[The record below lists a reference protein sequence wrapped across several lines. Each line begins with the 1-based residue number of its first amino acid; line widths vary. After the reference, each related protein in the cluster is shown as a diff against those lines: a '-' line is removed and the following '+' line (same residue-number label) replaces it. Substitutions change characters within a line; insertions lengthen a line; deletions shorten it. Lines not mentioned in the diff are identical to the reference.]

1 VSAAAWAPPEFS
13 SAFKRRY
20 FIAPGFV
27 SVITGLKPGLNE
39 RGANYMS
46 AVAEQKKIFKGGSF
60 LIEERTPDEIFT
72 PEDFTEE
79 HRMIA
84 DTTRQF
90 VDNEVTPHLD
100 ELEQHNWN
108 LSREL
113 VRKAADLGLIGA
125 NIPEEFGG
133 LGLDQTSGA
142 LIGENIGRSASFAT
156 TLGAESGIGLL
167 PIIYFATEA
176 AKQKYLPRIA
186 SGEIITAY
194 ALTEAG
200 SGSDAMAAKATARLS
215 DDGNEY
221 ILNGEKMW
229 ITNGGFADIFI
240 VFAKVDGDKFT
251 AFIVERQ
258 PGLTSGAEEHKM
270 GIKGSS
276 TTALVLSDVRTP
288 VENLL
293 GEVGKGHKI
302 AFNVLNIG
310 RFKLGAM
317 CVGGMKLMVHES
329 VRYANERH
337 QFGKSISSFGAI
349 KAKLAEQAIRTWV
362 GESMIYRT
370 LGMIEAGVGAVDAK
384 DMDARLRAI
393 EEYAAECS
401 IIKVAL
407 SEYCDYVVDEMV
419 QIYGG
424 YGYSADYPAER
435 AYRDSRIN
443 RIFEGTNEIN
453 RMLIPGRLMKSAL
466 SGNLALLPA
475 AQALMDEVLSPQLAS
490 FDDDDALL
498 AAEEKLARNAKKV
511 ALMTL
516 GTAAQKYMMK
526 LGDQQEILMGIAD
539 IIMDT
544 YAMETAILRARKLV
558 ASQSEKAAARYLDI
572 TRVFC
577 NDAVGRIESRARATL
592 AGMSEGDELRTLLAA
607 LRRFV
612 KQQPMNT
619 IAARQRIADGLI
631 AANKYIF

>member
-1 VSAAAWAPPEFS
+1 
-13 SAFKRRY
+13 
-20 FIAPGFV
+20 
-27 SVITGLKPGLNE
+27 
-39 RGANYMS
+39 MS
-46 AVAEQKKIFKGGSF
+46 AVAEQKKIIKGGSF
-60 LIEERTPDEIFT
+60 LIEERTTDEIIT

-90 VDNEVTPHLD
+90 VDKEVVPRLD
-100 ELEQHNWN
+100 ELEKHDWK
-108 LSREL
+108 LAREL
-113 VRKAADLGLIGA
+113 VGKAAELGLIGA
-125 NIPEEFGG
+125 NIPEEYGG

-167 PIIYFATEA
+167 PIVYFATDA
-176 AKQKYLPRIA
+176 AKEKYLPKIA
-186 SGEIITAY
+186 AGELITAY

-215 DDGNEY
+215 DDGKEY
-221 ILNGEKMW
+221 VLNGEKMW

-337 QFGKSISSFGAI
+337 QFGKPISSFGAI

-475 AQALMDEVLSPQLAS
+475 AQALMDEVLSPQMS
-490 FDDDDALL
+490 GFDDDDSLL
-498 AAEEKLARNAKKV
+498 AAEQKLTANAKKV

-526 LGDQQEILMGIAD
+526 LAEQQEILMGVAD

-544 YAMETAILRARKLV
+544 YAMETAILRARKLA
-558 ASQSEKAAARYLDI
+558 ASQGERAAERYLDM

-577 NDAVGRIESRARATL
+577 NDAVERIEAKAKNTL
-592 AGMSEGDELRTLLAA
+592 AGMAEGDELRTLLAA
-607 LRRFV
+607 LRRFTRL
-612 KQQPMNT
+612 QPMNT
-619 IAARQRIADGLI
+619 IATRQRIADDLI
-631 AANKYIF
+631 AANKWIY

>member
-1 VSAAAWAPPEFS
+1 MAA
-13 SAFKRRY
+13 
-20 FIAPGFV
+20 
-27 SVITGLKPGLNE
+27 VIEQRKLVQG
-39 RGANYMS
+39 GA
-46 AVAEQKKIFKGGSF
+46 F
-60 LIEERTPDEIFT
+60 LIEDLTPAEIFT

-84 DTTRQF
+84 ETTRQYM
-90 VDNEVTPHLD
+90 DNEVLPHID
-100 ELEQHNWN
+100 DLEKHDWK

-113 VRKAADLGLIGA
+113 IKKAADLGLIGA
-125 NIPEEFGG
+125 NIPEEYGG

-167 PIIYFATEA
+167 PLVYFGTDA
-176 AKQKYLPRIA
+176 AKEKYLAKIA
-186 SGEIITAY
+186 AGELVTAY

-200 SGSDAMAAKATARLS
+200 AGSDAMAGKATARLS
-215 DDGNEY
+215 DDGKHY
-221 ILNGEKMW
+221 VINGEKMW
-229 ITNGGFADIFI
+229 ITNGGFADIFV
-240 VFAKVDGDKFT
+240 VFAKVDGDKFS
-251 AFIVERQ
+251 AFVVERQ
-258 PGLTSGAEEHKM
+258 PGLSSGAEEHKM

-276 TTALVLSDVRTP
+276 TTALVLSDVKTP

-317 CVGGMKLMVHES
+317 CIGGMKLMVQES

-337 QFGKSISSFGAI
+337 QFGKPISAFGAI
-349 KAKLAEQAIRTWV
+349 KAKLAEQCIRTWV

-370 LGMIEAGVGAVDAK
+370 LGMIEAGIGAIADSK

-407 SEYCDYVVDEMV
+407 SEYCDFVVDEMV

-453 RMLIPGRLMKSAL
+453 RLLIPGRLMKSAMT
-466 SGNLALLPA
+466 GKLALLPA
-475 AQALMDEVLSPQLAS
+475 AQALMDEVLSPQLS
-490 FDDDDALL
+490 MPDIDEETL
-498 AAEEKLARNAKKV
+498 AVEKKLVKNAKKV

-526 LGDQQEILMGIAD
+526 LAGQQEILMGVAD
-539 IIMDT
+539 IILDT
-544 YAMETAILRARKLV
+544 YAMESAILRAQKLADSQG
-558 ASQSEKAAARYLDI
+558 ASAAERYIDM

-577 NDAVGRIESRARATL
+577 NDAVGRIERHAKNTL
-592 AGMSEGDELRTLLAA
+592 AAMSEGDELRTLLAA
-607 LRRFV
+607 LRRFT
-612 KQQPMNT
+612 KLTPMNT
-619 IAARQRIADGLI
+619 VAARQRIAATVI
-631 AANKYIF
+631 EANRYVY

>member
-1 VSAAAWAPPEFS
+1 
-13 SAFKRRY
+13 
-20 FIAPGFV
+20 
-27 SVITGLKPGLNE
+27 
-39 RGANYMS
+39 MS
-46 AVAEQKKIFKGGSF
+46 AVVEEKKLVKGGAF
-60 LIEERTPDEIFT
+60 LIEELTPQEVFS
-72 PEDFTEE
+72 PEDFNEE

-84 DTTRQF
+84 ETTRQF
-90 VDNEVTPHLD
+90 MDNEVIPRID
-100 ELEQHNWN
+100 DLEKHDWK

-113 VRKAADLGLIGA
+113 IKKAADLGLIGA
-125 NIPEEFGG
+125 NIPEEYGG

-167 PIIYFATEA
+167 PLVYFGTDA
-176 AKQKYLPRIA
+176 AKEKYLAKIA
-186 SGEIITAY
+186 AGEVVTAY

-215 DDGNEY
+215 EDGTHY
-221 ILNGEKMW
+221 VINGEKMW
-229 ITNGGFADIFI
+229 ITNGGFADIFV
-240 VFAKVDGDKFT
+240 VFAKVDGDKFS
-251 AFIVERQ
+251 AFMVERQ

-276 TTALVLSDVRTP
+276 TTALVLSDAKTP

-317 CVGGMKLMVHES
+317 CIGGMKLMVQES
-329 VRYANERH
+329 IRYANERH

-349 KAKLAEQAIRTWV
+349 KAKLAEQCIRTWV
-362 GESMIYRT
+362 GEAMTYRT
-370 LGMIEAGVGAVDAK
+370 LGMIEAGIGAVDNK

-393 EEYAAECS
+393 EEYASECS

-407 SEYCDYVVDEMV
+407 SEYCDFVADEMV
-419 QIYGG
+419 QIFGG

-453 RMLIPGRLMKSAL
+453 RLLIPGRLMKSAL
-466 SGNLALLPA
+466 SGNLPLLPA
-475 AQALMDEVLSPQLAS
+475 AQALMDEILSPQMSGL
-490 FDDDDALL
+490 DDDEQVL
-498 AAEEKLARNAKKV
+498 AAEQKLTQNAKKV

-516 GTAAQKYMMK
+516 GTAAQKYMAK
-526 LGDQQEILMGIAD
+526 LADQQEILMGIAD
-539 IIMDT
+539 IILDT
-544 YAMETAILRARKLV
+544 YAMESAILRTQKLAV
-558 ASQSEKAAARYLDI
+558 SEGEEAAARYIDI

-577 NDAVGRIESRARATL
+577 NDAVERIEARAKNTL
-592 AGMSEGDELRTLLAA
+592 AAMSEGDELRTLLAA
-607 LRRFV
+607 LRRFT
-612 KQQPMNT
+612 KLTPMNT
-619 IAARQRIADGLI
+619 VMARQRIADVVI
-631 AANKYIF
+631 QANKYVY

>member
-1 VSAAAWAPPEFS
+1 M
-13 SAFKRRY
+13 
-20 FIAPGFV
+20 
-27 SVITGLKPGLNE
+27 
-39 RGANYMS
+39 MS
-46 AVAEQKKIFKGGSF
+46 AVIDQKTLVKGGAF
-60 LIEERTPDEIFT
+60 LIEDCRPDEIFT

-84 DTTRQF
+84 ETTRQF
-90 VDNEVTPHLD
+90 VDNEVSPHIE
-100 ELEQHNWN
+100 ELETHDW
-108 LSREL
+108 EL
-113 VRKAADLGLIGA
+113 ARSLIKKAAELGLIGV
-125 NIPEEFGG
+125 NIPEEYGG

-142 LIGENIGRSASFAT
+142 LVGENIGRSASFAT

-167 PIIYFATEA
+167 PIIYFGTEA
-176 AKQKYLPRIA
+176 AKQKYLANIA
-186 SGEIITAY
+186 AGDTVTAY

-215 DDGNEY
+215 EDGTHY

-240 VFAKVDGDKFT
+240 VFAKVDGDKFS
-251 AFIVERQ
+251 AFLVERQ

-276 TTALVLSDVRTP
+276 TTALVLSDVKTP

-302 AFNVLNIG
+302 AFNILNIG

-337 QFGKSISSFGAI
+337 QFGKPISSFGAI
-349 KAKLAEQAIRTWV
+349 KAKLGEMAIRTWV

-370 LGMIEAGVGAVDAK
+370 LGMIETGLSAVDTR
-384 DMDARLRAI
+384 DMDARLKAI
-393 EEYAAECS
+393 EEYASECS

-407 SEYCDYVVDEMV
+407 SELCDYVADEMV

-453 RMLIPGRLMKSAL
+453 RLLIPGRLMKSAL
-466 SGNLALLPA
+466 SGRLPLLPA
-475 AQALMDEVLSPQLAS
+475 AQALMDEILSPQLAG
-490 FDDDDALL
+490 FDEDEGVL
-498 AAEEKLARNAKKV
+498 AAEHKLVGNAKKV

-516 GTAAQKYMMK
+516 GTAAQKYMMA
-526 LGDQQEILMGIAD
+526 LADQQEILTGIAD
-539 IIMDT
+539 IILDT
-544 YAMETAILRARKLV
+544 YAMETAILRAQKLA
-558 ASQSEKAAARYLDI
+558 ASQGEEAASRYIDMA
-572 TRVFC
+572 RVFC
-577 NDAVGRIESRARATL
+577 NDAVQRIEARAKNTL
-592 AGMSEGDELRTLLAA
+592 AGMTEGDELRTLLAA
-607 LRRFV
+607 LRRFTR
-612 KQQPMNT
+612 QMPINT
-619 IAARQRIADGLI
+619 IAARQRIAKVLI
-631 AANKYIF
+631 DANRWAF

>member
-1 VSAAAWAPPEFS
+1 
-13 SAFKRRY
+13 
-20 FIAPGFV
+20 
-27 SVITGLKPGLNE
+27 
-39 RGANYMS
+39 MS
-46 AVAEQKKIFKGGSF
+46 AVAEEKKLIKGGAF
-60 LIEERTPDEIFT
+60 LIEERQPEEIFT

-84 DTTRQF
+84 ETTRQF
-90 VDNEVTPHLD
+90 TDNEVTPHID
-100 ELEQHNWN
+100 ELEKHDWK
-108 LSREL
+108 LSRQL
-113 VRKAADLGLIGA
+113 ISKAAELGLIGA
-125 NIPEEFGG
+125 NIPEEYGG

-142 LIGENIGRSASFAT
+142 LIGENIGRCASFAT

-167 PIIYFATEA
+167 PIIYFATDA
-176 AKQKYLPRIA
+176 AKRKYLPKIA
-186 SGEIITAY
+186 TGELITAY

-215 DDGNEY
+215 EDGKEY

-240 VFAKVDGDKFT
+240 VFAKVDGDKFS

-349 KAKLAEQAIRTWV
+349 KAKLAEQAIRTWI

-370 LGMIEAGVGAVDAK
+370 LGMIESRVGAVDSK

-401 IIKVAL
+401 IVKVAL
-407 SEYCDYVVDEMV
+407 SEYCDFVVDEMV

-443 RIFEGTNEIN
+443 RIF
-453 RMLIPGRLMKSAL
+453 

-475 AQALMDEVLSPQLAS
+475 AQALMDEVLSPQMAS
-490 FDDDDALL
+490 FDDDDTLL
-498 AAEEKLARNAKKV
+498 AAEQKLATNAKKV

-544 YAMETAILRARKLV
+544 YAMETAILRARKLG
-558 ASQSEKAAARYLDI
+558 AAQGENAIARYLDM

-577 NDAVGRIESRARATL
+577 NDAVGRIESRAKSTL

-607 LRRFV
+607 LRRFT
-612 KQQPMNT
+612 KLQPMNT
-619 IAARQRIADGLI
+619 IAARQRIADDLI
-631 AANKYIF
+631 AANKWIY

>member
-1 VSAAAWAPPEFS
+1 
-13 SAFKRRY
+13 
-20 FIAPGFV
+20 
-27 SVITGLKPGLNE
+27 
-39 RGANYMS
+39 MS
-46 AVAEQKKIFKGGSF
+46 AVAEQKKIIKGGAF
-60 LIEERTPDEIFT
+60 LIEESAPEEIFT

-84 DTTRQF
+84 ETTRQF
-90 VDNEVTPHLD
+90 VDNEVSPHID
-100 ELEQHNWN
+100 QLEQHDWKFA
-108 LSREL
+108 REL
-113 VRKAADLGLIGA
+113 VRKAADLGLIAA
-125 NIPEEFGG
+125 NIPEEYGG
-133 LGLDQTSGA
+133 LGLDQTSSA
-142 LIGENIGRSASFAT
+142 LVGENVGRSASFAT

-167 PIIYFATEA
+167 PIIYFATET
-176 AKQKYLPRIA
+176 AKHKYLPRVA
-186 SGEIITAY
+186 SGELIAAY

-215 DDGNEY
+215 EDGTEY

-240 VFAKVDGDKFT
+240 IFAKVDGDKFS

-302 AFNVLNIG
+302 AFNILNIG

-317 CVGGMKLMVHES
+317 CVGGMKLMVNES

-337 QFGKSISSFGAI
+337 QFGQSISSFGAI
-349 KAKLAEQAIRTWV
+349 KSKLGEQAIRTWV

-370 LGMIEAGVGAVDAK
+370 LGMIESGVGAVDSK

-407 SEYCDYVVDEMV
+407 SEYCDYVADEMV

-466 SGNLALLPA
+466 SGRLALLPA
-475 AQALMDEVLSPQLAS
+475 AQALMDEVLTPQMAAI
-490 FDDDDALL
+490 DDDESVL
-498 AAEEKLARNAKKV
+498 ATELKLTQNAKKV

-544 YAMETAILRARKLV
+544 YAMESAILRARKL
-558 ASQSEKAAARYLDI
+558 AAAQGEETAARYLDM

-577 NDAVGRIESRARATL
+577 NDAVERIGARAKNTL

-607 LRRFV
+607 LRRFT
-612 KQQPMNT
+612 KLQPMNT
-619 IAARQRIADGLI
+619 IAARQRIADEMI
-631 AANKYIF
+631 TANRYVY

>member
-1 VSAAAWAPPEFS
+1 
-13 SAFKRRY
+13 
-20 FIAPGFV
+20 
-27 SVITGLKPGLNE
+27 
-39 RGANYMS
+39 MS
-46 AVAEQKKIFKGGSF
+46 AVAEQKHLVKGGAF
-60 LIEERTPDEIFT
+60 LIEERTPSEIFT

-90 VDNEVTPHLD
+90 IDNEVVTRID
-100 ELEQHNWN
+100 ELEKHDWK

-113 VRKAADLGLIGA
+113 VGKAADLGLIGA
-125 NIPEEFGG
+125 NIPEEYGG

-167 PIIYFATEA
+167 PIVYFATDA
-176 AKQKYLPRIA
+176 AKQKYLPKIA
-186 SGEIITAY
+186 SGELITAY

-215 DDGNEY
+215 EDGTEY

-240 VFAKVDGDKFT
+240 VFAKVDGDKFS

-288 VENLL
+288 AENLL

-370 LGMIEAGVGAVDAK
+370 LGMIEAGIGAVDAK

-407 SEYCDYVVDEMV
+407 SEYCDFVVDEMV

-475 AQALMDEVLSPQLAS
+475 AQALMDEVLSPQMGD
-490 FDDDDALL
+490 FDDDDSLL
-498 AAEEKLARNAKKV
+498 AAEQKLTKNAKKV

-526 LGDQQEILMGIAD
+526 LGDQQEILMGVAD

-544 YAMETAILRARKLV
+544 YAMESAILRARKLV
-558 ASQSEKAAARYLDI
+558 ASQSESAAERYLDM

-577 NDAVGRIESRARATL
+577 NDAVLRIESRAKTTL

-607 LRRFV
+607 LRRFT
-612 KQQPMNT
+612 KLQPMNT
-619 IAARQRIADGLI
+619 IAARQRIADGMI
-631 AANKYIF
+631 AANKYIY

>member
-1 VSAAAWAPPEFS
+1 
-13 SAFKRRY
+13 
-20 FIAPGFV
+20 
-27 SVITGLKPGLNE
+27 
-39 RGANYMS
+39 MS
-46 AVAEQKKIFKGGSF
+46 AVAEEKKLIKGGSF
-60 LIEERTPDEIFT
+60 LIEERAPAEIFT

-90 VDNEVTPHLD
+90 IDNEVTPHID
-100 ELEQHNWN
+100 ELEKHDWK

-113 VRKAADLGLIGA
+113 VGKAAELGLIGA
-125 NIPEEFGG
+125 NIPEEYGG

-142 LIGENIGRSASFAT
+142 LIGENIGRCASFAT

-167 PIIYFATEA
+167 PIVYFATDA
-176 AKQKYLPRIA
+176 AKRKYLPKIA
-186 SGEIITAY
+186 AGELITAY

-215 DDGNEY
+215 EDGKEY

-240 VFAKVDGDKFT
+240 VFAKVDGDKFS

-302 AFNVLNIG
+302 AFNILNIG

-317 CVGGMKLMVHES
+317 CAGGMKLMVHEA
-329 VRYANERH
+329 VRYANERQ

-349 KAKLAEQAIRTWV
+349 KHKLGEMAIKTWV
-362 GESMIYRT
+362 GESLVYRT
-370 LGMIEAGVGAVDAK
+370 LGLIEAGVGAIQDSK

-401 IIKVAL
+401 IVKVAL
-407 SEYCDYVVDEMV
+407 SEHCNFVSDEMV

-453 RMLIPGRLMKSAL
+453 RMLIPGRLMKAAM
-466 SGNLALLPA
+466 SGSLALLPA
-475 AQALMDEVLSPQLAS
+475 AQGLMDEILSPSLAS
-490 FDDDDALL
+490 FEEDETLL
-498 AAEEKLARNAKKV
+498 AAEQKLATNGKKV

-526 LGDQQEILMGIAD
+526 LAEQQEILMGIAD
-539 IIMDT
+539 IITDI
-544 YAMETAILRARKLV
+544 YAMETAILRTQKL
-558 ASQSEKAAARYLDI
+558 ASREGEAAARHYVEM

-577 NDAVGRIESRARATL
+577 NDAIERITIHGRSTL
-592 AGMSEGDELRTLLAA
+592 SGMAEGDELRTLLAA
-607 LRRFV
+607 LRRFT
-612 KQQPMNT
+612 KMTPINT
-619 IAARQRIADGLI
+619 IAARQQIANAMI
-631 AANKYIF
+631 EANRYVY

>member
-1 VSAAAWAPPEFS
+1 
-13 SAFKRRY
+13 
-20 FIAPGFV
+20 
-27 SVITGLKPGLNE
+27 
-39 RGANYMS
+39 MS
-46 AVAEQKKIFKGGSF
+46 AVIEQKQLVQGGAF
-60 LIEERTPDEIFT
+60 LIEDRTTDEVFT

-84 DTTRQF
+84 ETTRQF
-90 VDNEVTPHLD
+90 IDNEVVPRLD
-100 ELEQHNWN
+100 ELEKHDWK
-108 LSREL
+108 LARDL
-113 VRKAADLGLIGA
+113 VKKAADLGLIGA
-125 NIPEEFGG
+125 NIPEEYGG

-142 LIGENIGRSASFAT
+142 LVGENIGRCASFAT

-167 PIIYFATEA
+167 PIIYFGTEA
-176 AKQKYLPRIA
+176 AKEKYLPKIA
-186 SGEIITAY
+186 SGELITAY

-215 DDGNEY
+215 DDGTHY

-258 PGLTSGAEEHKM
+258 EGLSPGAEEHKM

-276 TTALVLSDVRTP
+276 TTALVLSDVKTP

-302 AFNVLNIG
+302 AFNTLNIG

-317 CVGGMKLMVHES
+317 CIGGMKLMLHES
-329 VRYANERH
+329 IRYANERH

-349 KAKLAEQAIRTWV
+349 KAKLGEMAIRTWV
-362 GESMIYRT
+362 GEAMIYRT
-370 LGMIEAGVGAVDAK
+370 LGMIESAIGDTSDPNAK
-384 DMDARLRAI
+384 MRAI
-393 EEYAAECS
+393 EEYSAECS

-407 SEYCDYVVDEMV
+407 SEYCDYLADEMV

-466 SGNLALLPA
+466 SGKLALLPA
-475 AQALMDEVLSPQLAS
+475 AQALMDEILTPQMAG
-490 FDDDDALL
+490 FDDDEGLL
-498 AAEEKLARNAKKV
+498 AAEQKLARNAKKV
-511 ALMTL
+511 GLMTL
-516 GTAAQKYMMK
+516 GTAAQKYMTT
-526 LGDQQEILMGIAD
+526 LGDQQEILIGIAD
-539 IIMDT
+539 IIMDA
-544 YAMETAILRARKLV
+544 YAMESAILRAQKL
-558 ASQSEKAAARYLDI
+558 AGSQGEEAAARYVDM

-577 NDAVGRIESRARATL
+577 NDAVERIEARAKNTL

-607 LRRFV
+607 LRRFTKLTPV
-612 KQQPMNT
+612 NT
-619 IAARQRIADGLI
+619 IAARQRIADVMI
-631 AANKYIF
+631 EANKYVY

>member
-1 VSAAAWAPPEFS
+1 
-13 SAFKRRY
+13 
-20 FIAPGFV
+20 
-27 SVITGLKPGLNE
+27 
-39 RGANYMS
+39 MS
-46 AVAEQKKIFKGGSF
+46 AVAEQKKLIKGGAF
-60 LIEERTPDEIFT
+60 LIEERMPEEIFT

-90 VDNEVTPHLD
+90 IDNEVVPRID
-100 ELEQHNWN
+100 ELEKHDWK

-113 VRKAADLGLIGA
+113 IGKAADLGLIGA

-167 PIIYFATEA
+167 PIVYFATDA
-176 AKQKYLPRIA
+176 AKQKYLPKIA
-186 SGEIITAY
+186 SGELITAY

-215 DDGNEY
+215 DDGKEY

-240 VFAKVDGDKFT
+240 VFAKVDGAKFS

-337 QFGKSISSFGAI
+337 QFGKPISSFGAI
-349 KAKLAEQAIRTWV
+349 KAKLAEQAIRTWI

-370 LGMIEAGVGAVDAK
+370 LGMIEAGVGAVDSK

-407 SEYCDYVVDEMV
+407 SEYCDFVVDEMV

-466 SGNLALLPA
+466 SGNLPLLPA
-475 AQALMDEVLSPQLAS
+475 AQALMDEVLSPQIGGL
-490 FDDDDALL
+490 DDDDTLL
-498 AAEEKLARNAKKV
+498 AAEQKLTTNAKKV

-544 YAMETAILRARKLV
+544 YAMETAILRARKL
-558 ASQSEKAAARYLDI
+558 AAAEGETAAARYLDM

-577 NDAVGRIESRARATL
+577 NDAVGRIEAKAKNTL
-592 AGMSEGDELRTLLAA
+592 SGMSEGDELRTLLAA
-607 LRRFV
+607 LRRFT
-612 KQQPMNT
+612 KLQPMNA
-619 IAARQRIADGLI
+619 IAARQRIADDLI
-631 AANKYIF
+631 AANKWIY